1 MTAVLDRTL
10 VTAGSPLGHALLG
23 HRAGDTV
30 DLQAPEGPRSTV
42 VVSLGPH
49 HLQDDRDRG

>member
-1 MTAVLDRTL
+1 MDRTL